1 MYRDGLPGNMRNRA
15 QVLESMLRQIRDSP
29 SLDSCAKAYLFTVFS
44 IQTRLS
50 VHERC
55 FKEAMGLWPTFASL
69 QDAPVSDIAALMQRR
84 GVMFHAV
91 KAKNLKAALEVL
103 PDFLAEAWPMKDK
116 DARAW
121 VAEHVPG
128 LAFAKSS
135 FFLMLL
141 GRLGCACIDL
151 HMANLLG
158 VKASQLRRRGSY
170 EEVEATLGRKPGLK
184 QWLTWMDIKG
194 IPGVGHACYFESQ
207 GLNPGT

>member
-1 MYRDGLPGNMRNRA
+1 MRRA
-15 QVLESMLRQIRDSP
+15 QVLQAMLKVIRDRP
-29 SLDSCAKAYLFTVFS
+29 SLDSCAKAYLFAVFS

-69 QDAPVSDIAALMQRR
+69 QAAPVADIAALMQKR

-91 KAKNLKAALEVL
+91 KAKNMKAALNVL
-103 PDFLAEAWPMKDK
+103 PDFLTEAWPMSDK

-128 LAFAKSS
+128 LAFAKAS

-141 GRLGCACIDL
+141 GRLGCACIDK

-158 VKASQLRRRGSY
+158 VKASQLRRRASY

-184 QWLTWMDIKG
+184 QWLTWMDLKG
-194 IPGVGHACYFESQ
+194 ISGVGHTPYFQAQ
-207 GLNPGT
+207 GVQ